1 MRHLTVLLAI
11 VVIGFSAC
19 KNAEQSSP
27 EPQKIADSKHSTAFN
42 QSVQSAMGTYY
53 DLTEAFVNWDSVAAS
68 SLAKQLSTKLD
79 SLPLDEIKKD
89 STVAEKAVS
98 YIDSAKKDLSGIV
111 ASSDIT
117 AKRHALNALTDN
129 LFQFL
134 NDIKYDREKL
144 YLQECPM
151 AFNDVEAGH
160 WISVADSI
168 RNPYLGL
175 HHPRYGKGMLECG
188 DNKEVLNFTGTK

>member
-1 MRHLTVLLAI
+1 MRHLTVLL
-11 VVIGFSAC
+11 VIIALGFSAC
-19 KNAEQSSP
+19 QNSEQSSP
-27 EPQKIADSKHSTAFN
+27 EPQKVAESKHSTAFN

-53 DLTEAFVNWDSVAAS
+53 NLTEAFVNWDSVAAS
-68 SLAKQLSTKLD
+68 SLAKQLSSKLD

-89 STVAEKAVS
+89 STAAAKAVS
-98 YIDSAKKDLSGIV
+98 YIDSAKKDLNGIV
-111 ASSDIT
+111 ASNDIT

-129 LFQFL
+129 LFRFL
-134 NDIKYDREKL
+134 NDVQYDQEKL

-160 WISVADSI
+160 WISGADSI

-188 DNKEVLNFTGTK
+188 DNKEVLNFTSVK